1 MKEQPLLKSN
11 KIIGNDGEV
20 YIVFYEVDP
29 LIGTMPRKVV
39 KQMEAEQRKRIKDA
53 VNDENERR

>member
-1 MKEQPLLKSN
+1 MKEQPILRCEKV
-11 KIIGNDGEV
+11 IGDDGEV
-20 YIVFYEVDP
+20 YIVFYEVNP
-29 LIGTMPRKVV
+29 LAGTMPRKVI